1 MADSM
6 DLAQQREAE
15 NLARSLANVIN
26 RPVKISAFFCEKCE
40 APILEERRKALIGV
54 TLCVTCKQ
62 VEELHASHFRGASV

>member
-15 NLARSLANVIN
+15 DLARSLANVIN
-26 RPVKISAFFCEKCE
+26 RPVQISAFFCEECE
-40 APILEERRKALIGV
+40 APIPEERRRALTGV

-62 VEELHASHFRGASV
+62 VEELHASHFKGASV

>member
-15 NLARSLANVIN
+15 NLARSLANAIN
-26 RPVKISAFFCEKCE
+26 RPVQISAFFCEECE
-40 APILEERRKALIGV
+40 APIPEERRKALTGV